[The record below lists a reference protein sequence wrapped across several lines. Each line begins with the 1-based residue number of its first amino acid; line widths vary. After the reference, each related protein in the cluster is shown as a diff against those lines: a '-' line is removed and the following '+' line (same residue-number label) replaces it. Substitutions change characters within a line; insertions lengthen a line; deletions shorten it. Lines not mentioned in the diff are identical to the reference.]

1 MSISDMSVKLVT
13 CTEHHYTKVI
23 NTILIISCMQSLMVQ
38 HEIFIVKSSPTKLTS
53 KARSAML
60 LSNMLLNLV
69 SSMRRLLLL
78 TIPMHYPPVVVK
90 TTTKFKWNTTFVTN
104 KRLFFPP
111 LFLFSKSCSSYPS
124 FIVSENIFNEHAYK
138 LVYSMQDQV
147 NKSNITVLISMTRFS
162 FISIYVRWDIIRGAV
177 Q

>member
-1 MSISDMSVKLVT
+1 MSISDMSVKLAT

-90 TTTKFKWNTTFVTN
+90 TTTKFK
-104 KRLFFPP
+104 
-111 LFLFSKSCSSYPS
+111 
-124 FIVSENIFNEHAYK
+124 
-138 LVYSMQDQV
+138 
-147 NKSNITVLISMTRFS
+147 
-162 FISIYVRWDIIRGAV
+162 
-177 Q
+177 